1 VTAQRRRQ
9 RSPTR
14 QLSEREAI
22 LLLERLLAGSGDR
35 VDSTRSS
42 RVVLGIGDDAAV
54 LRGGTGL
61 LVWSVDVC
69 VEGIHFERAWLRL
82 RDVGWRSFQA
92 ALSDLAAM
100 GARPL
105 AALCSLILPGT
116 TTRAQLRALGSGQA
130 ESADAGGCPILGGNI
145 SRGSELSVTTAVL
158 GVAARVG
165 QRSGARPGHDLWLVG
180 DVGLAAAGLRLV
192 ARRFSRPPRCSG
204 YRVQQVCVQAWRRPR
219 ALIQLG
225 RRLVRHASA
234 VIDVSDGVAGDAA
247 RIAEASGVKLLLEE
261 GPLRHLLRPE
271 LCTACSRLGSD
282 PLTLALYGGE
292 DYALLAAGPPRKR
305 PRFARRIGRV
315 VRGSGVWLEP
325 ISGGRPQRLRE
336 GFDHLK
342 S

>member
-9 RSPTR
+9 RSPAR

-22 LLLERLLAGSGDR
+22 LLLEQLFDAGGGR
-35 VDSTRSS
+35 VGPARP

-54 LRGGTGL
+54 LRGGSGL
-61 LVWSVDVC
+61 MVWSVDVC

-82 RDVGWRSFQA
+82 QDVGWRSLQA

-116 TTRAQLRALGSGQA
+116 TTRAELRALGSGQA

-180 DVGLAAAGLRLV
+180 DVGLAAAGLSLV
-192 ARRFSRPPRCSG
+192 ARRAFLRRRGPG
-204 YRVQQVCVQAWRRPR
+204 QQAEQVCVQAWRRPR
-219 ALIQLG
+219 ALIRQG
-225 RRLVRHASA
+225 RTLVRRARA
-234 VIDVSDGVAGDAA
+234 VIDLSDGLAGDAA
-247 RIAEASGVKLLLEE
+247 RLAEASGVRLLLEE
-261 GPLRHLLRPE
+261 RPLRQLLRPE
-271 LCTACSRLGSD
+271 LCAACTSLGSD
-282 PLTLALYGGE
+282 PLSLALYGGE
-292 DYALLAAGPPRKR
+292 DYALLAAGPPRQR
-305 PRFARRIGRV
+305 PRYAHRIGRV
-315 VRGSGVWLEP
+315 LRGSGVWLEP
-325 ISGGRPQRLRE
+325 SSGGHPRRLRE
-336 GFDHLK
+336 GFDHLRK
-342 S
+342 